1 MEEIR
6 IECRECR
13 ATITLPHPD
22 VFTTGDGVDVPSDPS
37 RRAEEV
43 LEVATYMRGYGFPG
57 CGGHDLTLADA
68 V

>member
-1 MEEIR
+1 MDDIR
-6 IECRECR
+6 LECRECH
-13 ATITLPHPD
+13 ATIALPHPD
-22 VFTTGDGVDVPSDPS
+22 AFETQDGVCLPSDPS

-43 LEVATYMRGYGFPG
+43 LEVVDYMRGYGCPE